1 MRSWPEHSLPSK
13 IARAAEWLKDG
24 HWPPDVRA
32 SQIDRAEAAELRTAL
47 QNKLNPATPHQ
58 IVGALLAL
66 AVNFY
71 RPDFSEAQ
79 AKIIVNQQLDD
90 FADVPADIL
99 AEACTTWR
107 RTEKWFPKPS
117 ELLALTGP
125 MLRKRR
131 DALAD
136 VSRVM
141 DRIEGRSRSGD
152 NFQPLTGEQEGSMA
166 ALIARLKASQPE
178 PPEAA

>member
-1 MRSWPEHSLPSK
+1 MK
-13 IARAAEWLKDG
+13 ARD
-24 HWPPDVRA
+24 
-32 SQIDRAEAAELRTAL
+32 IDRAEANDLRAQLESAL
-47 QNKLNPATPHQ
+47 TPGRPSA
-58 IVGALLAL
+58 IAASLTSLAL
-66 AVNFY
+66 NY
-71 RPDFSEAQ
+71 HRPDFTAEQ
-79 AKIIVNQQLDD
+79 AAIIVNQQLDD

-136 VSRVM
+136 VNRVM
-141 DRIEGRSRSGD
+141 DQIEGRGRSGD
-152 NFQPLTGEQEGSMA
+152 NFQPLTAEQEGTMA
-166 ALIARLKASQPE
+166 ALIARLKASTQDEPE
-178 PPEAA
+178 PPRAA